1 MFEFC
6 ELIQVIV
13 YSLVVRGET
22 FASVAATIS
31 FQLLEF
37 IGYRLVQCTHGG
49 FYRAP
54 EGLRGDF
61 GTAETV
67 GLLQVC

>member
-1 MFEFC
+1 M
-6 ELIQVIV
+6 IV
-13 YSLVVRGET
+13 YLSVDRGET
-22 FASVAATIS
+22 FVSVAAVIS

-37 IGYRLVQCTHGG
+37 IGYRLVQCTHGR